1 MHASVRVCARV
12 RSTALR
18 APLVGAYTSETR
30 GRLFWNSTCGT
41 LTCRLVK
48 MLACDKTDRILG
60 VHILSTVAGE
70 QLHEAAL
77 TQISALLINNL
88 ADMGGEDAVRVLSA
102 HGMLV
107 RELATWLDSA
117 HDAATLQR
125 LTGVFNRLSR
135 SAVRSPPLYRVHNT
149 WKDVGV
155 SGTCKYGDGQ
165 QC

>member
-1 MHASVRVCARV
+1 
-12 RSTALR
+12 
-18 APLVGAYTSETR
+18 
-30 GRLFWNSTCGT
+30 
-41 LTCRLVK
+41 

-125 LTGVFNRLSR
+125 LTGVFNHLSR
-135 SAVRSPPLYRVHNT
+135 SAVRAPHHCMYMRR
-149 WKDVGV
+149 
-155 SGTCKYGDGQ
+155 
-165 QC
+165 